1 MATLYTHKSANIR
14 KTWILMS
21 GFVLIIGLLG
31 WLTSLYFEEIS
42 IFYIFMIVSIFMTI
56 ISYWFSD
63 RIITSVA
70 GAKPI
75 SQQDNQEL
83 YRIVENLA
91 IGAGLPTPK
100 IYIINDPSPNA
111 FATGRDPKHS
121 IVAVTTGLL
130 QILDKSELEGVLA
143 HELSHIGNRDMLVS
157 TVAAVLAGVITII
170 VDLMFRSRIL
180 NSLGLPGQGGRRKG
194 GGIVLLLLL
203 VAAILAPIA
212 AALIR
217 FAVSR
222 SRETLAD
229 TSAVL
234 LTRYPDGL
242 ARALVK
248 ISTSSVPLKHA
259 NDMTAHLY
267 ISDPMKEERKT
278 SFIAKMFMTHPP
290 IEERIKL
297 LKAMSI

>member
-14 KTWILMS
+14 KTWMLLS
-21 GFVLIIGLLG
+21 GFVLIIALLG
-31 WLTSLYFEEIS
+31 WLLSLYFEQAS
-42 IFYIFMIVSIFMTI
+42 IFYIFMVISIIMTI
-56 ISYWFSD
+56 VSYWFSD
-63 RIITSVA
+63 KIVTSIA

-75 SQQDNQEL
+75 SSQENQEL
-83 YRIVENLA
+83 YRIVENLSIA
-91 IGAGLPTPK
+91 AGLPAPK
-100 IYIINDPSPNA
+100 IYIIDDSSPNA

-130 QILDKSELEGVLA
+130 QILDKQELEGVLA
-143 HELSHIGNRDMLVS
+143 HELSHIGNRDMLVA
-157 TVAAVLAGVITII
+157 TVAAVLVGVITMI

-180 NSLGLPGQGGRRKG
+180 NSLGGRKKG
-194 GGIVLLLLL
+194 GAIIVLLLL

-212 AALIR
+212 ATLIR
-217 FAVSR
+217 LAVSR

-229 TSAVL
+229 TSSAL

-242 ARALVK
+242 ARALAK
-248 ISTSSVPLKHA
+248 ISSSTIPLRRA

-267 ISDPMKEERKT
+267 IADPFKEERKT
-278 SFIAKMFMTHPP
+278 SFVSKLFMTHPP

-297 LKAMSI
+297 LREMSI

>member
-21 GFVLIIGLLG
+21 GFMLIIGLLG
-31 WLTSLYFEEIS
+31 WLLSLYFEEIA
-42 IFYIFMIVSIFMTI
+42 IFYIFMVVSIFMTI

-63 RIITSVA
+63 RIVTSIA
-70 GAKPI
+70 GAKEIESPPTGG
-75 SQQDNQEL
+75 NQEL
-83 YRIVENLA
+83 YRIVENLSIA
-91 IGAGLPTPK
+91 AGLPTPK

-121 IVAVTTGLL
+121 IVAVTEGLL
-130 QILDKSELEGVLA
+130 QMLDKPELEGVLA
-143 HELSHIGNRDMLVS
+143 HELSHIGNRDMLVA
-157 TVAAVLAGVITII
+157 TVAAVLAGVITMI
-170 VDLMFRSRIL
+170 VDLMFRSRIM
-180 NSLGLPGQGGRRKG
+180 NSLGGRRKG
-194 GGIVLLLLL
+194 GGIILLLLL

-229 TSAVL
+229 ASGAL

-248 ISTSSVPLKHA
+248 ISSSTIPLKHA
-259 NDMTAHLY
+259 NDMTSHLY
-267 ISDPMKEERKT
+267 ISDPLKEERKT
-278 SFIAKMFMTHPP
+278 SFIAKLFLTHPP

-297 LKAMSI
+297 LRAMSI